1 MSLPPDSVFWIRSIL
16 FAAMIASMASYLIVN
31 WRMGEEESGR

>member
-1 MSLPPDSVFWIRSIL
+1 MSLPPNSVFWIRSIL

-31 WRMGEEESGR
+31 WRVGEKEGGR